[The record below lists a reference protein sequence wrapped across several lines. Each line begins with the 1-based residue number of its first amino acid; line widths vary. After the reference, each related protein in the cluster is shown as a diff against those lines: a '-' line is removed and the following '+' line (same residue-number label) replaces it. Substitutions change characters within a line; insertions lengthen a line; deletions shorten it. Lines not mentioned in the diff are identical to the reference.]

1 MIDGVD
7 IRNYNLA
14 DLRRMLGFVM
24 QEPTLFNYSIYENIL
39 YGKMDASNEELR
51 KAAEISNSIEFIET
65 DDIVNVFDDAEE
77 NLLREWQHYK

>member
-1 MIDGVD
+1 LIDGVD

-77 NLLREWQHYK
+77 NLLRDWQHYE

>member
-77 NLLREWQHYK
+77 NLLREWQHYE